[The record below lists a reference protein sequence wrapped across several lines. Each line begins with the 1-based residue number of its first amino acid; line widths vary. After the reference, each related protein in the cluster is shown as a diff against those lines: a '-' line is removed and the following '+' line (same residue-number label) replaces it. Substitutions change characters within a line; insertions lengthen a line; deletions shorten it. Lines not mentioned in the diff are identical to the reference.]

1 MTATA
6 LHVVTTAEA
15 TVAHAAMT
23 EAQEVH
29 AATVRLTL
37 QSRTTS
43 QRCSKTSLTSNSL
56 RASEKR
62 HNAALLRS
70 PQFFYQHA
78 HWSPHPKL
86 YKSLRLKRKRKI
98 CMR

>member
-23 EAQEVH
+23 EAQEVR

-56 RASEKR
+56 RASEKW

-70 PQFFYQHA
+70 PQRF
-78 HWSPHPKL
+78 
-86 YKSLRLKRKRKI
+86 I
-98 CMR
+98 CMCIASLSRNFIRVCVS